1 MVPSNL
7 NIMIALITFFLFIFY
22 VVMKYYRN
30 FIIRPKFTIIDN
42 IYNSF
47 YDIYFKDVTSSRQYL
62 DLDKI
67 YSTMSAKFMESSISD
82 DDVKK
87 YVDYLDEGSR
97 QYWFF
102 PVISVLASFLGISNM
117 GSLINL
123 VSEIN
128 IGSLINSVSE
138 INMGSLINS
147 VSEINISNLVLDSRI
162 ILKVIALIFIMFII
176 VFSSKIMSGSNLY
189 RNTRN
194 SWKKSLLQDYI
205 DFQKSG
211 EVFDFDK
218 LQQARVILDFL
229 SCFTLNREKKKIKFK
244 KDESIKV
251 LIDNNN
257 EYDKLF
263 EFSEKKLTIEHDEKK
278 YLVEIQLMDDC
289 RNIRVTPAISDNVDS
304 NMSEDD
310 EFRKLCEIKNYR
322 VETMSQ
328 RSYGFPIIGWFYK
341 KADYYER
348 NGKKAQKL
356 FFDFLF
362 FMFFLFMYLL
372 IAVVIYF
379 GGIFVPIFF
388 AVYIF
393 ADFLTTKIFRI

>member
-67 YSTMSAKFMESSISD
+67 YSTMSAEFMRFSISD

-97 QYWFF
+97 QYWFL

-117 GSLINL
+117 SSLINL

-128 IGSLINSVSE
+128 I
-138 INMGSLINS
+138 
-147 VSEINISNLVLDSRI
+147 SNLELDSGI
-162 ILKVIALIFIMFII
+162 ILTVIALIFIMFII
-176 VFSSKIMSGSNLY
+176 VFSSRILSGNNLY

-194 SWKKSLLQDYI
+194 SWKKSILKDYI

-211 EVFDFDK
+211 KAFDFDK
-218 LQQARVILDFL
+218 LQQARVVLDFL
-229 SCFTLNREKKKIKFK
+229 SCFTLDREKKKIKFK

-263 EFSEKKLTIEHDEKK
+263 EFSGKKLILEYNEKK
-278 YLVEIQLMDDC
+278 YLIQIQLMDDN
-289 RNIRVTPAISDNVDS
+289 RNIEVVPDS
-304 NMSEDD
+304 NMLEGT
-310 EFRKLCEIKNYR
+310 EFSKLCEIRNCR

-328 RSYGFPIIGWFYK
+328 KSYGFPIIGGFYK
-341 KADYYER
+341 KADYFER
-348 NGKKAQKL
+348 NGKKYWKI

-362 FMFFLFMYLL
+362 FMFFLIMYFL
-372 IAVVIYF
+372 IAVAIYF

-393 ADFLTTKIFRI
+393 TDFLTTKIFRI

>member
-47 YDIYFKDVTSSRQYL
+47 YDIYFKDVTSSREYL

-67 YSTMSAKFMESSISD
+67 YSTMSARFMKYSISD

-97 QYWFF
+97 QYWFL

-117 GSLINL
+117 SSLINL

-128 IGSLINSVSE
+128 I
-138 INMGSLINS
+138 
-147 VSEINISNLVLDSRI
+147 SNLELDSKI
-162 ILKVIALIFIMFII
+162 ILTVVASIFIIFII
-176 VFSSKIMSGSNLY
+176 VFFSRIMSGNNLY

-194 SWKKSLLQDYI
+194 SWKKNLLKDYI

-211 EVFDFDK
+211 KAFDFDK

-229 SCFTLNREKKKIKFK
+229 SCFTLDREKKKIKFK

-263 EFSEKKLTIEHDEKK
+263 EFSGKKLTIEHDGKK
-278 YLVEIQLMDDC
+278 YLIEIQLMSDC

-304 NMSEDD
+304 NMAEDV

-328 RSYGFPIIGWFYK
+328 KSYDFPIIGWFYK
-341 KADYYER
+341 KADYFER
-348 NGKKAQKL
+348 NGKKCWKF

-362 FMFFLFMYLL
+362 FMFFLIMYFL
-372 IAVVIYF
+372 IAVAIYF

-393 ADFLTTKIFRI
+393 TDFLTTKIFRI

>member
-47 YDIYFKDVTSSRQYL
+47 YDIYFKDVTSSREYL

-67 YSTMSAKFMESSISD
+67 YSTMSARFMKYSISD

-97 QYWFF
+97 QYWFL

-117 GSLINL
+117 SSLINL

-128 IGSLINSVSE
+128 I
-138 INMGSLINS
+138 
-147 VSEINISNLVLDSRI
+147 SNLELDSKI
-162 ILKVIALIFIMFII
+162 ILTVVASIFIIFII
-176 VFSSKIMSGSNLY
+176 VFFSRIMSGNNLY

-194 SWKKSLLQDYI
+194 SWKKSLLKDYI

-211 EVFDFDK
+211 KAFDFDK

-229 SCFTLNREKKKIKFK
+229 SCFTLDREKKKIKFK

-263 EFSEKKLTIEHDEKK
+263 EFSGKKLTIEHDGKK
-278 YLVEIQLMDDC
+278 YLIEIQLMSDC

-304 NMSEDD
+304 NMAEDV

-328 RSYGFPIIGWFYK
+328 KSYDFPIIGWFYK
-341 KADYYER
+341 KADYFER
-348 NGKKAQKL
+348 NGKKRWKF

-362 FMFFLFMYLL
+362 FIFFLIMYFL
-372 IAVVIYF
+372 IAVAIYF

-393 ADFLTTKIFRI
+393 TDFLTTKIFRI

>member
-1 MVPSNL
+1 MVLSDL

-30 FIIRPKFTIIDN
+30 FIIRPKFTIIDD

-47 YDIYFKDVTSSRQYL
+47 YDIYFKDVTSSRQYSYL
-62 DLDKI
+62 GEI

-87 YVDYLDEGSR
+87 YVDYLDEGSK
-97 QYWFF
+97 QYWFL

-117 GSLINL
+117 DSLIKL
-123 VSEIN
+123 VSGIN
-128 IGSLINSVSE
+128 IY
-138 INMGSLINS
+138 
-147 VSEINISNLVLDSRI
+147 NLVLDSRI
-162 ILKVIALIFIMFII
+162 ILTVIALIFIMLII
-176 VFSSKIMSGSNLY
+176 VLFSKIMSGNNLY

-244 KDESIKV
+244 KNESVKV

-263 EFSEKKLTIEHDEKK
+263 EFSGKKLTIEHDGKK
-278 YLVEIQLMDDC
+278 YLIEIQLMSDC

-304 NMSEDD
+304 NMSEGI

-322 VETMSQ
+322 VEKMSQ
-328 RSYGFPIIGWFYK
+328 KSYGFPIIDWFYK
-341 KADYYER
+341 KSDYFER
-348 NGKKAQKL
+348 SGKKYSKL

-362 FMFFLFMYLL
+362 FMFFLFMYFS
-372 IAVVIYF
+372 IAVLIYF
-379 GGIFVPIFF
+379 GGIFVPILF

>member
-1 MVPSNL
+1 
-7 NIMIALITFFLFIFY
+7 
-22 VVMKYYRN
+22 MKYYRN

-97 QYWFF
+97 QYWFL

-117 GSLINL
+117 DSLINL

-128 IGSLINSVSE
+128 I
-138 INMGSLINS
+138 
-147 VSEINISNLVLDSRI
+147 SNLACDSRI
-162 ILKVIALIFIMFII
+162 ILKGIALTFIMFII

-289 RNIRVTPAISDNVDS
+289 RNIRVTPAISDNLDS

-328 RSYGFPIIGWFYK
+328 KSYGFPIIGWFYK
-341 KADYYER
+341 KADYFER
-348 NGKKAQKL
+348 NGNRVQKL
-356 FFDFLF
+356 SFNFLF
-362 FMFFLFMYLL
+362 FMFFLFMYFL

-379 GGIFVPIFF
+379 GGIFVPIFL

-393 ADFLTTKIFRI
+393 TDFLTTKIFRI